1 MCGFFGVI
9 NFKGQLS
16 EKDCAD
22 INKGIKAI
30 EYRGPDDQKILTEN
44 NFCFGFNRLSIIDL
58 HAENQPYYTN
68 DKSVVMM
75 CNGEIYNYQ
84 ELKKTLL
91 SLGYKF
97 KTKTDVEVILH
108 GYIEWGDS
116 LWNKL
121 NGIFSI
127 VIYDRKKNKIYLIRD
142 HLGVKPLHY
151 LIIGKKLYFGSDYTS
166 FLKIHNYKH
175 SLNNS
180 ALISYLSFRYV
191 VGKQTFYNNIF
202 DVLPGTCIICD
213 GNEVKEN
220 QYWDIPIEIG
230 QDHGSEYYIQELDR
244 LINESVKK
252 QMISDV
258 PLGAFISG
266 GLDSSVLLS
275 YIKKYKA
282 NVSTYI
288 TGFEE
293 NGYNEFNHADTVAK
307 YLNLT
312 QPKKLTM
319 NQNEYIN
326 ALKETVKY
334 RGEPISVP
342 HENAFLKMSRF
353 MKNDITVVMSGE
365 GADELFGGYGR
376 IFRSPHDYYMSR
388 KPLLGRF
395 INYFPGQGINKKHV
409 NPMDHFLSRY
419 SWFTNAE
426 KKEFLKN
433 DLSNLNYD
441 EHSLEYIESLFN
453 KVSHLNYY
461 QGIYYILGKL
471 HLTNL
476 LNRLDR
482 MTMASSIEAR
492 VPFLDVKLVE
502 FVSKMPSHYKL
513 RWKNK
518 MSKIKSIFYNSEDIS
533 EKFDTPKYIL
543 KRLAENRIPNSIINR
558 KKMGFPVPL
567 NNWASK
573 KFGEYAYE
581 VLTSS
586 KSKTKEIFDTSMVR
600 KFMNKK
606 TYDAKEDLDGKKIWM
621 LLNIELWLQD
631 KEF

>member
-1 MCGFFGVI
+1 
-9 NFKGQLS
+9 
-16 EKDCAD
+16 
-22 INKGIKAI
+22 
-30 EYRGPDDQKILTEN
+30 
-44 NFCFGFNRLSIIDL
+44 
-58 HAENQPYYTN
+58 
-68 DKSVVMM
+68 
-75 CNGEIYNYQ
+75 
-84 ELKKTLL
+84 
-91 SLGYKF
+91 
-97 KTKTDVEVILH
+97 
-108 GYIEWGDS
+108 
-116 LWNKL
+116 
-121 NGIFSI
+121 
-127 VIYDRKKNKIYLIRD
+127 
-142 HLGVKPLHY
+142 
-151 LIIGKKLYFGSDYTS
+151 
-166 FLKIHNYKH
+166 
-175 SLNNS
+175 
-180 ALISYLSFRYV
+180 
-191 VGKQTFYNNIF
+191 
-202 DVLPGTCIICD
+202 
-213 GNEVKEN
+213 
-220 QYWDIPIEIG
+220 
-230 QDHGSEYYIQELDR
+230 
-244 LINESVKK
+244 
-252 QMISDV
+252 
-258 PLGAFISG
+258 
-266 GLDSSVLLS
+266 
-275 YIKKYKA
+275 
-282 NVSTYI
+282 
-288 TGFEE
+288 
-293 NGYNEFNHADTVAK
+293 
-307 YLNLT
+307 
-312 QPKKLTM
+312 
-319 NQNEYIN
+319 
-326 ALKETVKY
+326 
-334 RGEPISVP
+334 
-342 HENAFLKMSRF
+342 MSRF